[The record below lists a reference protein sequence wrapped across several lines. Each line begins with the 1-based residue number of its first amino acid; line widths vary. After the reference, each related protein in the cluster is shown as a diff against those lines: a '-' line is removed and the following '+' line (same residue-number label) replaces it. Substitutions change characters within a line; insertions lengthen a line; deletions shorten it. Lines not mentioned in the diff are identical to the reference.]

1 MKKYVKVC
9 LILACIFTF
18 IGLSMMTTVYFI
30 NYSDRYDQKA
40 DIEYTFDDEVAGID
54 FDSAYGNVIVTRG
67 DEFTVSVKN
76 VNPDE
81 CHVSLDNTIL
91 KIKLDAEDEIDVL
104 GWKLSPYEDFVTCK
118 KADISITVPN
128 NLSLMY
134 CDLGCGSL
142 KVDNIGIGRMIN
154 QVGIGYVEYNNVST
168 YIENYL
174 QLVLGI
180 KDSNGDKN
188 LALNQIDSLEDNVF

>member
-9 LILACIFTF
+9 LILACIFTAV
-18 IGLSMMTTVYFI
+18 GLTMMSTVYFV
-30 NYSDRYDQKA
+30 YYDDRYDQKA
-40 DIEYTFDDEVAGID
+40 DIDYTFEGVVDGVD
-54 FDSAYGNVIVTRG
+54 FDSAYGNVTVTRG

-81 CHVSLDNTIL
+81 CHVSLDNAIL
-91 KIKLDAEDEIDVL
+91 KVKLDAPDETEVL
-104 GWKLSPYEDFVTCK
+104 GWKLSPYENFVTCK
-118 KADISITVPN
+118 KSDISITVPT

-154 QVGIGYVEYNNVST
+154 QVGIGYVEYNNVT
-168 YIENYL
+168 THIENYL
-174 QLVLGI
+174 QLVLGV
-180 KDSNGDKN
+180 KKSNGAKK